1 VALDR
6 NPKTVQFIKPN
17 LLHRSGFSIGEY
29 DGLADELS
37 LCALKRLEYR

>member
-6 NPKTVQFIKPN
+6 NSKAVEFIKPDV
-17 LLHRSGFSIGEY
+17 LDRPGLSIGEY

-37 LCALKRLEYR
+37 LRVLERVEDR